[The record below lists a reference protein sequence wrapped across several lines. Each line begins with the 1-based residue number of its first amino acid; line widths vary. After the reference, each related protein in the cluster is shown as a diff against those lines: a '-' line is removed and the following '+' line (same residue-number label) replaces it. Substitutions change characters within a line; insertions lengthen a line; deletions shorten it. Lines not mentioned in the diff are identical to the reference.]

1 MELKTSMVNPQ
12 PKLYGL
18 DHLRALAILM
28 VWFFHYQNG
37 VFGHPQWTTTFTVG
51 WTGVDLFYV
60 LSGFLISSQLFAQ
73 IKKGGSISLK
83 DFYIKRFFR
92 IIPIYLLVVAIYFL
106 FPFFR
111 EKDTLP
117 PLWKFLTF
125 TQNLGLNRVG
135 QGAFSHAWSLCV
147 EEHFYLFLPITLLML
162 QYTNKF
168 KNAWWVLLVFF
179 IAGFIL
185 RLYSWHYLYLP
196 KAELDNGVDYWA
208 MYLYYPTYGRLDG
221 LLSGVAIAAVYQFL
235 PKTWERISKYGNQLI
250 LLSILLMVIAF
261 FSLSKLYTY
270 SSSIFGFPFI
280 SLVFGFMVAGAL
292 SPSSF
297 LYKWKSNATTLIAT
311 LSYGIYLT
319 HKGIIHMVQE
329 IFSKWGIEKDSS
341 IMVVISLFFCV
352 LVAWLLHLAVE
363 KPFMKMRE
371 QFLKPVIQAIPIP
384 VMVET
389 NELLKEKSKN

>member
-1 MELKTSMVNPQ
+1 MKEQS
-12 PKLYGL
+12 KLYGL

-51 WTGVDLFYV
+51 WTGVD
-60 LSGFLISSQLFAQ
+60 
-73 IKKGGSISLK
+73 
-83 DFYIKRFFR
+83 
-92 IIPIYLLVVAIYFL
+92 
-106 FPFFR
+106 
-111 EKDTLP
+111 
-117 PLWKFLTF
+117 
-125 TQNLGLNRVG
+125 
-135 QGAFSHAWSLCV
+135 
-147 EEHFYLFLPITLLML
+147 
-162 QYTNKF
+162 
-168 KNAWWVLLVFF
+168 
-179 IAGFIL
+179 
-185 RLYSWHYLYLP
+185 
-196 KAELDNGVDYWA
+196 YWA
-208 MYLYYPTYGRLDG
+208 MYLYYPTYCRLDG
-221 LLSGVAIAAVYQFL
+221 LLAGVAIAAVYQFL

-261 FSLSKLYTY
+261 FFLSKLYTY

-297 LYKWKSNATTLIAT
+297 LYKWKSNTTTLIAT

-329 IFSKWGIEKDSS
+329 IFSNWGIEKDSS

-384 VMVET
+384 VPVET
-389 NELLKEKSKN
+389 SELLKERSRS

>member
-1 MELKTSMVNPQ
+1 MKEQS
-12 PKLYGL
+12 KLYGL

-60 LSGFLISSQLFAQ
+60 LSGFLISSQLFAL

-83 DFYIKRFFR
+83 EFYIKRFFR

-125 TQNLGLNRVG
+125 TQNLGLNREG

-162 QYTNKF
+162 QYTSKF
-168 KNAWWVLLVFF
+168 KNAWWLLLVFF

-208 MYLYYPTYGRLDG
+208 MYLYYPTYCRLDG
-221 LLSGVAIAAVYQFL
+221 LLAGVAFAAVYQFL

-261 FSLSKLYTY
+261 FFLSKLYTY

-297 LYKWKSNATTLIAT
+297 LYKWKSNTTTLIAT

-384 VMVET
+384 VPVET
-389 NELLKEKSKN
+389 SELLKERSRS